1 MIKSK
6 MSLRAERS
14 NPRDFAIASSFLL
27 AMTEHIIFIDA
38 YQLNW
43 EASNPEIVDVAE
55 KFIFAN
61 CYNPQVAGM
70 IFRNHN
76 Q

>member
-1 MIKSK
+1 M
-6 MSLRAERS
+6 
-14 NPRDFAIASSFLL
+14 PRPQRDLKLGYSDRVTTRCNNREFTLTRQEYS
-27 AMTEHIIFIDA
+27 
-38 YQLNW
+38 W

-70 IFRNHN
+70 IFRGHS